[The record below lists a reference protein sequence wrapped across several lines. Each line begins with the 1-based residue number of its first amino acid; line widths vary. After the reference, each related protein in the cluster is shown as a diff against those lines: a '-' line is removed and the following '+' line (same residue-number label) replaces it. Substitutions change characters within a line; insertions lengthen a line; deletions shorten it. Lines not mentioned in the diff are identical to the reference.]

1 MPEPG
6 ASARILVALDALPRS
21 AAALATAGAL
31 AVELDAELAGLFVE
45 DDDLAR
51 LLTLPFARELCAWSG
66 TLRPLALADVERVW
80 RREAERLQRQLA
92 EAAGQFRL
100 RWSFRVARGRL
111 AVEARLQAQG
121 FDLVVLGARTA
132 DHVPAQGGPVLV
144 LSGPEVPSVRL
155 DLALRLA
162 RRSGVELVRLA
173 PAGSAAG
180 PSSSR
185 ERHVA
190 LARPDPDSLLRAV
203 RQEGA
208 GCLVLP
214 EGLLQ
219 PGELKRVLDTVACP
233 VVLVR

>member
-21 AAALATAGAL
+21 AAALAMAGAL
-31 AVELDAELAGLFVE
+31 AAELDAELAGLFVE

-51 LLTLPFARELCAWSG
+51 LLALPFARELCAWSG

-80 RREAERLQRQLA
+80 RRDAERLQRQLA

-121 FDLVVLGARTA
+121 FDLVVLGARA
-132 DHVPAQGGPVLV
+132 AGHASAQDGPVLALV
-144 LSGPEVPSVRL
+144 GAESPVAHH

-162 RRSGVELVRLA
+162 RRSGVELVLLT
-173 PAGSAAG
+173 PAGNATAAAA
-180 PSSSR
+180 SR
-185 ERHVA
+185 ERHVT
-190 LARPDPDSLLRAV
+190 LARIDADSLLRAA
-203 RQEGA
+203 RHEGA

-214 EGLLQ
+214 ESLLP
-219 PGELKRVLDTVACP
+219 PGELKRVLDAVACP